1 VLSVAGL
8 FFDSFNAVLPDFE
21 ASFGEPWS
29 FKGATYPAI
38 AISRLVDSSKEMK
51 GGTLDVSTVSI
62 YVRLSVFNQAGC
74 DEGDIVSARGKD
86 FIILSVDSEGD
97 DSRELV
103 CGPYQIDV
111 WET

>member
-1 VLSVAGL
+1 VAGL
-8 FFDSFNAVLPDFE
+8 FFDSFNSVLPDLE

-51 GGTLDVSTVSI
+51 GGNYDVSTVSI

-111 WET
+111 WAT

>member
-1 VLSVAGL
+1 VAGL
-8 FFDSFNAVLPDFE
+8 FFDAFNSVLPDLE
-21 ASFGEPWS
+21 ISFGEPWS

-38 AISRLVDSSKEMK
+38 AIDRSVDSSKEMK
-51 GGTLDVSTVSI
+51 GGNLDVSTTSI

-74 DEGDIVSARGKD
+74 KEGDIVSCRGKD
-86 FIILSVDSEGD
+86 FAILSIDSEGD

-111 WET
+111 WAT

>member
-1 VLSVAGL
+1 MAGM
-8 FFDSFNAVLPDFE
+8 FFDAFNSVLPDLE

-38 AISRLVDSSKEMK
+38 AIDRSVDTSREMK
-51 GGTLDVSTVSI
+51 GGNYDVSTTSI

-74 DEGDIVSARGKD
+74 KEGDIVSARGKE
-86 FIILSVDSEGD
+86 FAILSIDSEGD

-103 CGPYQIDV
+103 CGPMQIDV
-111 WET
+111 WEQ